1 MYLRFAFLTTL
12 TTYLLLILS
21 EALQPGF
28 VSHYFSA
35 HWLLLF
41 SLILFVLIV
50 HRDENIEMRP
60 WFGWIITTF
69 VAFIFLVV
77 TWRLGEPLNELRP
90 LLTLVAFALPFAV
103 IRSLSSHI

>member
-1 MYLRFAFLTTL
+1 MYLRFAFLASFI
-12 TTYLLLILS
+12 TYLLLVLS
-21 EALQPGF
+21 EVLQPGF

-41 SLILFVLIV
+41 SLILFALIV

-69 VAFIFLVV
+69 VAFVFAVV

-90 LLTLVAFALPFAV
+90 LLTLIALALPFAMFRTLD
-103 IRSLSSHI
+103 RS